1 MVAVDGSSRSSSGW
15 LFSNTEIYKPL
26 KPFWLSLELIQ
37 GQKSTSTFRLSLYL
51 ACFADSE
58 THCVCPTRPSYDRAL
73 QQGLGH
79 WLCSQNLRLSPD
91 NLIARWPAG
100 AQTWTQT
107 WTMFPDQLVIKVLSA
122 SKVLVNKLSGI
133 WIHLG
138 PLKMPKLRQAVS
150 CFQPSS
156 PRMSRST
163 RAKLNSAL
171 II

>member
-1 MVAVDGSSRSSSGW
+1 MRCHLGKMRPIWAICTKSGQMCSR
-15 LFSNTEIYKPL
+15 I
-26 KPFWLSLELIQ
+26 
-37 GQKSTSTFRLSLYL
+37 GQKKYHHLFLYL